1 MTSEFLS
8 KIPRFYTTWTIISVV
23 AAFFGTQSY
32 TLQKASL
39 ALLFGACLGGTWVA
53 LVESNNIASRLRV
66 STLTVHIINFIVHV
80 LPLLL
85 LLVILKN
92 KRYSSNVNVIHI
104 ILICALFM
112 AIYAASGNV
121 EVYNKLKYASS
132 AALISFIG
140 TLYLALRE

>member
-8 KIPRFYTTWTIISVV
+8 KVPRFYTTWTIIFAV
-23 AAFFGTQSY
+23 AALFVTKNN

-53 LVESNNIASRLRV
+53 FLESSSIASRLRV
-66 STLTVHIINFIVHV
+66 PTLTVHIINFIVHV

-92 KRYSSNVNVIHI
+92 KRYSSNVNVIHV
-104 ILICALFM
+104 ILICALFV

-132 AALISFIG
+132 AALISIIG
-140 TLYLALRE
+140 TLYLVLRE